1 VIVRI
6 SNEGQY
12 EVPDDDVSELN
23 DLDNQAV
30 ASCQTSDEQAFHEVF
45 GRLLDYVR
53 SHGQQVPDDELFG
66 SDIILPPA
74 DVSLEEARREFQ
86 GDGLIPG

>member
-1 VIVRI
+1 MIVRI
-6 SNEGQY
+6 SSEGQY
-12 EVPDDDVSELN
+12 DVSEGDVPTLN
-23 DLDNQAV
+23 ELDNEAV
-30 ASCQTSDEQAFHEVF
+30 TSCQASDEQAFREVF

-53 SHGQQVPDDELFG
+53 SHGAPVPDDELFG

-74 DVSLEEARREFQ
+74 DVSLEEAKREFQ

>member
-1 VIVRI
+1 MIVRI

-12 EVPDDDVSELN
+12 EISDADAAGLN
-23 DLDNQAV
+23 ELDNEAV
-30 ASCQTSDEQAFHEVF
+30 SVCEASDEAGFQDVF

-53 SHGQQVPDDELFG
+53 THGKPVPDDEMFG
-66 SDIILPPA
+66 SDIILPPP
-74 DVSLEEARREFQ
+74 DVSLEEAQTEFQ